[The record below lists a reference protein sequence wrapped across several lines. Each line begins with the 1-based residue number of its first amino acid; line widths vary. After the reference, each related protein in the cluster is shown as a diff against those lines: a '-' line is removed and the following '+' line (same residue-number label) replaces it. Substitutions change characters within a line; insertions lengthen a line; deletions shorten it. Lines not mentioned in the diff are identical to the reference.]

1 MLCGEPFSFCISLIF
16 KHKKHC
22 LYLFSL
28 QVGLHTPIATNNKN
42 IRAYPSSSIDQESGI
57 YQQQKIV

>member
-16 KHKKHC
+16 KHKNHR

-28 QVGLHTPIATNNKN
+28 VGLHTPIATNNKN